1 MNYEIK
7 GRPQRHC
14 NFQVGAVG
22 SACLSLWRLG
32 TRLPGLTCKQR
43 CAMIPSAAA
52 TAKSLQSCP
61 TLCDP
66 IDGSPPGSP
75 VPGILQAR
83 TLEWVAISF
92 SNAWKWKVKVKL
104 LNCIQ
109 PSATSWTAAFQA
121 PPSMGVSRQEYWS
134 GVPLPSPWFPL
145 PPVKKPAATY
155 NTVPTDLFTLIC
167 YYSLRVVGSWHS
179 PLLPPHLWPHSILQ
193 SLLPQAEPGMPPA
206 SHLLSPSHTPSS
218 FWALFPG
225 VKLPNDLIPWRT
237 LSSQWKQT
245 VSATHSLLKP
255 NPVNNTVHF
264 KIQNCTFHILSPQIE
279 CRIEASNVFI
289 SLPEPQTQSGFNSC
303 GESFFNE
310 KESCRSPVIS

>member
-104 LNCIQ
+104 LSCIQ
-109 PSATSWTAAFQA
+109 PSATPWTAAFQA
-121 PPSMGVSRQEYWS
+121 PPSMGFPGKST
-134 GVPLPSPWFPL
+134 GVGCHCLLHDSLCLQSKSQL
-145 PPVKKPAATY
+145 PPITQFQQTFSHWFVTTPWGWWGA
-155 NTVPTDLFTLIC
+155 N
-167 YYSLRVVGSWHS
+167 S
-179 PLLPPHLWPHSILQ
+179 PLLPSHLWPHSILQ
-193 SLLPQAEPGMPPA
+193 SLLPQAEPGRPPA

-225 VKLPNDLIPWRT
+225 VKLPNDLIPGRT

-264 KIQNCTFHILSPQIE
+264 KKQNGTFHILSPQIE